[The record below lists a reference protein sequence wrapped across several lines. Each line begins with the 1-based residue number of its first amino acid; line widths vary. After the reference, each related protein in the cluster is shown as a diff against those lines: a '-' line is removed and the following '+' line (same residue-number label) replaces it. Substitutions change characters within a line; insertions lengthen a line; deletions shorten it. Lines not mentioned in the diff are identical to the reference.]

1 LQPSERFQQFDE
13 IWKQTCKD
21 ARIGVWHFSYFR
33 GSAVGN
39 RERAGIP
46 VPVVMNLSGRKT
58 RPVFDRYAIVD
69 EKDLQAAANRQP
81 AYFEISAINSSI
93 TRKNIHAT
101 V

>member
-58 RPVFDRYAIVD
+58 KPVFDRYAIVD

-81 AYFEISAINSSI
+81 AYFEISGINSSI